1 MLIPF
6 QRERERDEEMCDNLL
21 AFIHEGKQNRSLPPH
36 RVTLPVSRSK
46 RDSTPFLGILF
57 QIFVKIWVICIHEFW
72 KRERERDKNK
82 ITFTQL
88 SINRLFARVTKKVK

>member
-1 MLIPF
+1 
-6 QRERERDEEMCDNLL
+6 MCDNLL

-46 RDSTPFLGILF
+46 RDSTPFSRHSLSDFCKNVGYM
-57 QIFVKIWVICIHEFW
+57 HPNEFW